1 MLLAVCPYAECLHA
15 ECFNDKCLIVYIE
28 WRFNKCL
35 YAESLLF
42 WVPMLSD
49 NLPNVFMLGIFMLGI
64 FMLGIFMLGIFMWII
79 YSDWW
84 FANCLYAGC
93 LYMIICAEGWF
104 AKCLYS
110 GVLLSVITASV
121 IMPIF
126 SLISGI
132 MLNVIMANVLMQNV
146 TAPFDGKIFLRGVLK
161 TCTLIL
167 TDDQPCIVSV
177 YKGLGGYNFV
187 RVFTKSWTD
196 KMLQKVSL
204 FFQILNY
211 FLPKCLPKYN
221 RTSCCK

>member
-1 MLLAVCPYAECLHA
+1 MLNVLMISV
-15 ECFNDKCLIVYIE
+15 
-28 WRFNKCL
+28 
-35 YAESLLF
+35 LLST
-42 WVPMLSD
+42 LSD
-49 NLPNVFMLGIFMLGI
+49 DLTNVFMLRAF
-64 FMLGIFMLGIFMWII
+64 
-79 YSDWW
+79 YSESLCWATICQMSLYWAYKCGLFILTDD

-93 LYMIICAEGWF
+93 LFMIICAEWWF
-104 AKCLYS
+104 AKFLYA

-126 SLISGI
+126 SLISSI

-167 TDDQPCIVSV
+167 TDDRPCIVSV
-177 YKGLGGYNFV
+177 YKGLGGYCSV

-204 FFQILNY
+204 SFQIWHY
-211 FLPKCLPKYN
+211 FLPKCLSK
-221 RTSCCK
+221 